1 MFRSNTINIGNVV
14 LGGANPIR
22 IQSMTNT
29 DTMDT
34 MATVDQTLRLV
45 EAGCEIVRI
54 TAPGVK
60 EAENLY
66 NIKNE
71 LVKRGCNVPLVAD
84 IHYNP
89 QAAEIAAG
97 IVEKVR
103 INPGNYVDRNVGK
116 VSYTDAEYSAEI
128 EKIGERMA
136 NLIEICKRHNT
147 AMRIGTNHG
156 SLSERIVSRYG
167 DTPMGMAVSA
177 IEFANVCRSL
187 DFHNLVFS
195 MKASNVKVM
204 VYSTRLFVQKMIEQG
219 MNYPIH
225 LGVTEAG
232 DAEQGRIKSAA
243 GIGTLLLDGIGD
255 TLRVSLTED
264 PVAEIPVAKQI
275 VKYLPRKQASK
286 QDIVS
291 LKTSFDRCEDAVYFM
306 PKYTTL
312 EEYQIK
318 EAAVYAKEYI
328 DGKVQEI
335 ADDSDTALDIMQAV
349 GAKISKAEYISCPSC
364 GRTQYDIQSALQKI
378 KAETSHLKGVKIGV
392 MGCIV
397 NGPGEMADAHYGY
410 VGAGKGKITLY
421 KGREVVRKNIAQEEA
436 VEALIQLIKD
446 NGDWVEKKNSHTGG

>member
-1 MFRSNTINIGNVV
+1 MYKSNTIKIGNLT
-14 LGGANPIR
+14 LGGDSPIR

-34 MATVDQTLRLV
+34 KATVDQCLRLA

-54 TAPGVK
+54 TAPGVQ
-60 EAENLY
+60 EAQNLY

-89 QAAEIAAG
+89 KAAEIAAE

-103 INPGNYVDRNVGK
+103 INPGNYVDRNIGK
-116 VSYTDAEYSAEI
+116 TSYTDTEYNTEI
-128 EKIGERMA
+128 EKITQRMA
-136 NLIEICKRHNT
+136 NLIDICKRHNT

-204 VYSTRLFVQKMIEQG
+204 VYSTRLFVQKMIEEG

-232 DAEQGRIKSAA
+232 DAQQGRIKSSA

-275 VKYLPRKQASK
+275 VKYIPHRQASK

-291 LKTSFDRCEDAVYFM
+291 LKTSFDRCENEVYYT
-306 PKYTTL
+306 PKNTTL

-318 EAAVYAKEYI
+318 EAATYAKNYI
-328 DGKVQEI
+328 DGKVSEI

-364 GRTQYDIQSALQKI
+364 GRTQYDIQAALQKI
-378 KAETSHLKGVKIGV
+378 KAQTSHLKGIKIGV

-410 VGAGKGKITLY
+410 VGSGNGKITLY

-436 VEALIQLIKD
+436 VEALVQLIKD
-446 NGDWVEKKNSHTGG
+446 NGDWIEAK

>member
-1 MFRSNTINIGNVV
+1 MFRSNTINIGNVA
-14 LGGANPIR
+14 LGGSNPIR

-34 MATVDQTLRLV
+34 MATVEQTLRLV
-45 EAGCEIVRI
+45 EVGCEIVRI
-54 TAPGVK
+54 TAPGIQ
-60 EAENLY
+60 EANNLY

-71 LVKRGCNVPLVAD
+71 LVKRGYTVPLVAD
-84 IHYNP
+84 IHFNP
-89 QAAEIAAG
+89 QAAEIAAS

-116 VSYTDAEYSAEI
+116 ISYTDAEYNLEI
-128 EKIGERMA
+128 EKITERL
-136 NLIEICKRHNT
+136 NKLIEICKRNDT
-147 AMRIGTNHG
+147 AIRIGTNHG

-187 DFHNLVFS
+187 DFNKLVFS

-232 DAEQGRIKSAA
+232 DAMQGRIKSSA

-275 VKYLPRKQASK
+275 VDYLPRKEVRN
-286 QDIVS
+286 QDILN
-291 LKTSFDRCEDAVYFM
+291 LKTSFSPADKSEY
-306 PKYTTL
+306 YTPRYSTM
-312 EEYQIK
+312 EEYQILQS
-318 EAAVYAKEYI
+318 AVYAKAYI
-328 DGKVQEI
+328 DGQVCEI
-335 ADDSDTALDIMQAV
+335 DDNSDTALDIMQAV

-364 GRTQYDIQSALQKI
+364 GRTQYDIQQALQNI
-378 KAETSHLKGVKIGV
+378 KARTQHLKGIKIGV

-421 KGREVVRKNIAQEEA
+421 KGKEVVRKNIPQQDA
-436 VEALIQLIKD
+436 VDALIQLIKD
-446 NGDWVEKKNSHTGG
+446 NGDWVEA